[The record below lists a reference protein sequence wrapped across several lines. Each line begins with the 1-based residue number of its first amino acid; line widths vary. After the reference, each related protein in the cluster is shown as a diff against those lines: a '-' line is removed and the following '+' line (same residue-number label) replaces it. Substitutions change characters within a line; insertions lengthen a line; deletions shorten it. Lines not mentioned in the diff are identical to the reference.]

1 MTTGGVA
8 FMSRHRV
15 KTPKSQGLKALAAAS
30 QVNFSVMDVWTPVP
44 GSKAA
49 FPSLGPVVGAVL

>member
-1 MTTGGVA
+1 
-8 FMSRHRV
+8 MSRHRV
-15 KTPKSQGLKALAAAS
+15 KTPKSQGLKALATAS

-44 GSKAA
+44 GSEAA